1 MNTNLKLLEPYQL
14 GPYTLKN
21 RMVMAPLTRN
31 RAAAG
36 NVPQPINVDYY
47 KQRVSA
53 GLIVTEATQ
62 ISPQGQGYPST
73 PGIHSPE
80 QIAGWKLIT
89 KAVHENGGLIF
100 QQLWHVGRIS
110 HPSLQPKGELP
121 VAPSAIAPEGNAST
135 FSGPQPFITPRVL
148 ETDEI
153 PGIVADYRQAAQ
165 NAMVAGFDGVEIHS
179 ANGYLFD
186 QFLHD
191 GSNQRRDR
199 YGGAIENRA
208 RFLIEAIDAVVSV
221 WGADRV
227 GIRLSPSGT
236 FGNMSD
242 SDPKALFTYVV
253 KQIERFNLAY
263 LHIVEPRVQGNMD
276 VETPDMALSTSYFR
290 TVYNGTIISAG
301 GHTRE
306 TGEATLAGGH
316 ADLIAYGRLYIANP
330 DLPNR
335 FALNAPLNPYDRSTF
350 YGGTETGYLDYPF
363 LSHAQAKE
371 DMLRSR

>member
-31 RAAAG
+31 RAVIG
-36 NVPQPINVDYY
+36 NVPQPMNVDYY

-80 QIAGWKLIT
+80 QVEGWKPIT
-89 KAVHENGGLIF
+89 KAVHENAGLIF

-110 HPSLQPKGELP
+110 HPSLQPSGELP

-135 FSGPQPFITPRVL
+135 LSGPQPFVTPRAL

-153 PGIVADYRQAAQ
+153 PAIVEDYRQAAQ
-165 NAMVAGFDGVEIHS
+165 NALAAGFDGVEIHS

-191 GSNQRRDR
+191 GSNKRTDL

-208 RFLIEAIDAVVSV
+208 KFLLEAVAAVVSV

-236 FGNMSD
+236 FANMSD
-242 SDPKALFTYVV
+242 SEPKALFTYVA
-253 KQIERFNLAY
+253 QQLDRFNLAY

-276 VETPDMALSTSYFR
+276 VETPDMELSTGYFR
-290 TVYNGTIISAG
+290 SIYSGTVISAG

-306 TGEATLAGGH
+306 TGEATLAAGH
-316 ADLIAYGRLYIANP
+316 ADLVAYGRLYIANP

-335 FALNAPLNPYDRSTF
+335 FALNASLNPYDRSTF
-350 YGGTETGYLDYPF
+350 YGGTEKGYLDYSF
-363 LSHAQAKE
+363 LPDAHVGEHAVIA
-371 DMLRSR
+371 S